1 MRGTQF
7 PSVMLKPSP
16 QSVTHTPS
24 FAYRSTTKWTHH
36 RARAMGETKG
46 RETKRVTG
54 YCTTLLRSISICT
67 YHSITHQ
74 HSIFHKH
81 NSHILYYEYT
91 HKHTHSKLSICVT
104 THTDTH
110 TWTTAH
116 TEESRRQLMLCVHSQ
131 RVVLIVVDICWG
143 ATTCTHTA
151 ITEGAASLHTQ
162 STGSRHKDTWLI
174 RRAQLLE
181 DERWKHHK
189 LSTHQKSQQ
198 HFPWPK

>member
-1 MRGTQF
+1 MCQLTYRLFSERYTVSLCHVEAISTVCHTHTILCIQ
-7 PSVMLKPSP
+7 VNYKMDTP
-16 QSVTHTPS
+16 QSQSNGRDQGERDKESNWLLYNTFAEHFYKYIPFHHTP
-24 FAYRSTTKWTHH
+24 AQY
-36 RARAMGETKG
+36 
-46 RETKRVTG
+46 
-54 YCTTLLRSISICT
+54 
-67 YHSITHQ
+67 
-74 HSIFHKH
+74 FHKH

-131 RVVLIVVDICWG
+131 RVVLTVVDICWG

-162 STGSRHKDTWLI
+162 STGSRHKDT
-174 RRAQLLE
+174 
-181 DERWKHHK
+181 
-189 LSTHQKSQQ
+189 
-198 HFPWPK
+198 